1 MNDFKGLSRDT
12 SVIKTPE
19 QMWQFAR
26 NILLTNKYLSITN
39 EKGNEYGYEIP
50 GVVIGHIITNDDIVY
65 LSID

>member
-26 NILLTNKYLSITN
+26 NILLTNKNWIWHLN
-39 EKGNEYGYEIP
+39 PQE
-50 GVVIGHIITNDDIVY
+50 
-65 LSID
+65 